1 MSDEKNS
8 VPKDEVNGNFLCCFP
23 TRSKNVERINGYQ
36 VVEKSY
42 DEKSQIFILRLKGQD
57 FSITM
62 TKDLVKSLY
71 TKKDDTYGFV
81 GLENEMVNGC
91 QVVNKSFVENE
102 VKGCRVVN
110 KSYVENGPS
119 FILNL
124 NGQVEP
130 VAITRDLVKSLLAMT
145 VPTIDQLQDSIESEF
160 IKSK

>member
-1 MSDEKNS
+1 MSDEKIS

-42 DEKSQIFILRLKGQD
+42 DEKSQIFILRLKGQE

-81 GLENEMVNGC
+81 DLENEMVNGC
-91 QVVNKSFVENE
+91 RVVNKSFVENV

-130 VAITRDLVKSLLAMT
+130 VTVSRDLVRSLQAMT
-145 VPTIDQLQDSIESEF
+145 TPGCN
-160 IKSK
+160 

>member
-1 MSDEKNS
+1 MSDEKIS

-23 TRSKNVERINGYQ
+23 TRSWNGERINGCR

-42 DEKSQIFILRLKGQD
+42 DEKGQIFILRLKGQE

-71 TKKDDTYGFV
+71 NKKDDTYGFLD
-81 GLENEMVNGC
+81 LENEMVNGC
-91 QVVNKSFVENE
+91 KVVNKSFVDNI

-110 KSYVENGPS
+110 ESYVENGPS

-130 VAITRDLVKSLLAMT
+130 VTVSRNLVQSLHAMT
-145 VPTIDQLQDSIESEF
+145 TPGCN
-160 IKSK
+160 

>member
-1 MSDEKNS
+1 MSDEKIS

-23 TRSKNVERINGYQ
+23 TRSWNGERINGCR

-42 DEKSQIFILRLKGQD
+42 DEKGQIFTLRLKGQKVA
-57 FSITM
+57 IIL

-71 TKKDDTYGFV
+71 WYRIEDDTEDGSLDATDGFV
-81 GLENEMVNGC
+81 DFKNEAVNGSK
-91 QVVNKSFVENE
+91 VVNKSFVEKK
-102 VKGCRVVN
+102 VKGCQQVN

-130 VAITRDLVKSLLAMT
+130 VTVSRVLVLSLFAMT
-145 VPTIDQLQDSIESEF
+145 TEEQWN
-160 IKSK
+160 K

>member
-1 MSDEKNS
+1 MSDEKIS

-23 TRSKNVERINGYQ
+23 TRSWNGERINGCR

-42 DEKSQIFILRLKGQD
+42 DEISQIFILRLKGQE

-71 TKKDDTYGFV
+71 TKKDDTYGFLD
-81 GLENEMVNGC
+81 LENEMVNGC
-91 QVVNKSFVENE
+91 RVVNKSFVDNI

-130 VAITRDLVKSLLAMT
+130 VTVSRNLVQSLHAMAT
-145 VPTIDQLQDSIESEF
+145 PGCN
-160 IKSK
+160 

>member
-1 MSDEKNS
+1 MSDEKIS
-8 VPKDEVNGNFLCCFP
+8 MPKDEVNGNSLCCFP
-23 TRSKNVERINGYQ
+23 TRSKNVERINGCQ

-42 DEKSQIFILRLKGQD
+42 DEKSQIFILRLKSQE

-81 GLENEMVNGC
+81 DLENEMVNGC
-91 QVVNKSFVENE
+91 RVVNKSFVENV

-130 VAITRDLVKSLLAMT
+130 VTVSRGLVRSLQAMT
-145 VPTIDQLQDSIESEF
+145 TPGCN
-160 IKSK
+160 